1 MLSFHYCR
9 VKYLS
14 DKEAMRQ
21 LGKRIVNLREEH
33 NLSQADLSYEAEI
46 DLSTLSRLERGIL
59 NVSYITLY
67 KIAKGFNISLK
78 DLFDF

>member
-1 MLSFHYCR
+1 MKF
-9 VKYLS
+9 LS

-21 LGKRIVNLREEH
+21 LGKRIIALRNEY
-33 NLSQADLSYEAEI
+33 NMSQADLSYEAEI

-59 NVSYITLY
+59 NISYITLY
-67 KIAKGFNISLK
+67 KIAKGFNIPVK